1 MSRRMELAAVA
12 AAAGLLLSSCIGVES
27 RVTFHNDG
35 SGVLKI
41 EYRIAK
47 SLADLGKEGT
57 SQVPLPVD
65 EQELRKALSD
75 AKGVKLMGT
84 SRREDEKD
92 VYITAEVAFD
102 RIESLAEVDAFKD
115 MPMSLEKSGNDV
127 VFRQVISAG
136 GAAPQAIEA
145 AGAGAPA
152 AGAAAGT
159 AEAGAPTAP
168 AAEAAAATGE
178 SAAQSDKE
186 LAAMFSA
193 LFEGY
198 ELVFS
203 VNAPRP
209 IKSSSA
215 GEISADRRTVTY
227 RLPVEK
233 VVDLPPETAFTVT
246 W

>member
-1 MSRRMELAAVA
+1 MSRRIALPALAV
-12 AAAGLLLSSCIGVES
+12 AAGLLLSSCIGVES
-27 RVTFHNDG
+27 HVTFHNDG
-35 SGVLKI
+35 SGALKI

-57 SQVPLPVD
+57 SQIPLPVD

-92 VYITAEVAFD
+92 VYITAEVSFD
-102 RIESLAEVDAFKD
+102 RIESLSEVEAFKD
-115 MPMSLEKSGNDV
+115 MPMSLERSGNDF
-127 VFRQVISAG
+127 VFRQVISGA
-136 GAAPQAIEA
+136 AAPQ
-145 AGAGAPA
+145 GTDT
-152 AGAAAGT
+152 AGAAAPAAEAPAAT

-168 AAEAAAATGE
+168 AAES
-178 SAAQSDKE
+178 SAAESEKE
-186 LAAMFSA
+186 LAAMFST

-233 VVDLPPETAFTVT
+233 VMDLPPESAFTVT

>member
-1 MSRRMELAAVA
+1 MRRRMALAAVA
-12 AAAGLLLSSCIGVES
+12 AAAALLLSSCIGVES

-75 AKGVKLMGT
+75 AKGVKLIGT

-115 MPMSLEKSGNDV
+115 MPMSLEKSGNDC
-127 VFRQVISAG
+127 RLPAG
-136 GAAPQAIEA
+136 DLRPPRGAA
-145 AGAGAPA
+145 GDRGR
-152 AGAAAGT
+152 G
-159 AEAGAPTAP
+159 
-168 AAEAAAATGE
+168 
-178 SAAQSDKE
+178 
-186 LAAMFSA
+186 
-193 LFEGY
+193 
-198 ELVFS
+198 
-203 VNAPRP
+203 
-209 IKSSSA
+209 SS
-215 GEISADRRTVTY
+215 GPGGRGRRGDRRGGRADRSGGRGRRGDRRVG
-227 RLPVEK
+227 RSVRQGARRDVLGP
-233 VVDLPPETAFTVT
+233 F
-246 W
+246 

>member
-1 MSRRMELAAVA
+1 MSRRIALAAMA

-47 SLADLGKEGT
+47 SLTDLGKEGA
-57 SQVPLPVD
+57 SQIPLPVG
-65 EQELRKALSD
+65 EEELRKALSD

-92 VYITAEVAFD
+92 VYIAAEVSFN
-102 RIESLAEVDAFKD
+102 RIESLAEVEAFKD
-115 MPMSLEKSGNDV
+115 MPMSLERSGSDF
-127 VFRQVISAG
+127 VFRQVISGA
-136 GAAPQAIEA
+136 AAPQGADAAEA
-145 AGAGAPA
+145 QAPA
-152 AGAAAGT
+152 AGAAAAT
-159 AEAGAPTAP
+159 AEAGAQAAP
-168 AAEAAAATGE
+168 AE
-178 SAAQSDKE
+178 SDKE
-186 LAAMFSA
+186 LAAMFST
-193 LFEGY
+193 LLEGY
-198 ELVFS
+198 ELIFS

-233 VVDLPPETAFTVT
+233 VMDLPPETAFTVT